1 MTPKIRWSGIGL
13 AAAMLVVSAGGCASQ
28 KLKTERAQLLQQNAQ
43 LQQQLTQTK
52 ASLSAAQAQLQQQQA
67 ATAAAEAQAQ
77 QAQQAAQAQPA
88 PASGMNTVMPGFKN
102 GGKAGHGKSGM
113 AMRSHHGTH
122 RRMAGHRRSEMHRF
136 VLSSDVLF
144 ASGSARLMPR
154 STHAL
159 MHVVYMI
166 KRHYAGRY
174 IRIEGFTDN
183 RPIHHRF
190 KNNYELGL
198 ARARS
203 VESFLARHGISRHW
217 MRAISYG
224 SHDLVSRT
232 NLALD
237 RRVEIVILR

>member
-1 MTPKIRWSGIGL
+1 MTPKIRWSAIGL

-88 PASGMNTVMPGFKN
+88 PTSGMNTVMPGFKN
-102 GGKAGHGKSGM
+102 GGKAGHRKSSV

-122 RRMAGHRRSEMHRF
+122 RRGELHRF

-166 KRHYAGRY
+166 KRHYAHRH

-203 VESFLARHGISRHW
+203 VETFLARHGISRHW

-237 RRVEIVILR
+237 RRVDIVILR

>member
-1 MTPKIRWSGIGL
+1 MTTKIRWSAMGL

-52 ASLSAAQAQLQQQQA
+52 ASLSAAQTQLQQQQA

-88 PASGMNTVMPGFKN
+88 TAGGMNTVMPGFKS
-102 GGKAGHGKSGM
+102 GGKTGHGTSAM
-113 AMRSHHGTH
+113 AMRGHHGG
-122 RRMAGHRRSEMHRF
+122 RRRLAGHRRGEMHRF

-159 MHVVYMI
+159 LHVVYMI

-203 VESFLARHGISRHW
+203 VETFLARHGISRHW

-224 SHDLVSRT
+224 SHDLVSHT

>member
-1 MTPKIRWSGIGL
+1 MTKKIRWSAIGL
-13 AAAMLVVSAGGCASQ
+13 AAAMLVVSAGGCASE

-52 ASLSAAQAQLQQQQA
+52 ASLSAAQTQLQQQQA

-88 PASGMNTVMPGFKN
+88 AAGGMNTVMPGFKS
-102 GGKAGHGKSGM
+102 GGKTGHGRSAM
-113 AMRSHHGTH
+113 AMGSHHGSH
-122 RRMAGHRRSEMHRF
+122 RRLAGHRRGEMHRF

-159 MHVVYMI
+159 LHVVYMI

-203 VESFLARHGISRHW
+203 VETFLARHGISRHW

-224 SHDLVSRT
+224 SHDLVSHT

>member
-1 MTPKIRWSGIGL
+1 MTKKIRWSAIGL
-13 AAAMLVVSAGGCASQ
+13 AAAMLVVSAGVCASE

-52 ASLSAAQAQLQQQQA
+52 ASLTAAQTQLQQQQA

-88 PASGMNTVMPGFKN
+88 PASGMNTVMPGFKS
-102 GGKAGHGKSGM
+102 GGKTRHGQSAM
-113 AMRSHHGTH
+113 AMRSHHGSH
-122 RRMAGHRRSEMHRF
+122 RRLAGHRRSEMHRF

-159 MHVVYMI
+159 LHVVYMI

-203 VESFLARHGISRHW
+203 VEAFLSRHGISRHW